1 MVRSPGEF
9 PGAGYSD
16 HHAEWTWRPLARGG
30 GGPHGA
36 QEYLLKP
43 VSTKA
48 LHDRIIAIIGRPR
61 PTVTLEGY
69 YGPLPRRLVMVNDS
83 KAAIRGTTPRL

>member
-1 MVRSPGEF
+1 
-9 PGAGYSD
+9 
-16 HHAEWTWRPLARGG
+16 
-30 GGPHGA
+30 
-36 QEYLLKP
+36 

-69 YGPLPRRLVMVNDS
+69 YGPLPRQLVVVNDS
-83 KAAIRGTTPRL
+83 KGSDPRDDAAAVN

>member
-1 MVRSPGEF
+1 MATA
-9 PGAGYSD
+9 GA
-16 HHAEWTWRPLARGG
+16 WWRRPALA
-30 GGPHGA
+30 H
-36 QEYLLKP
+36 EYLLKP

-69 YGPLPRRLVMVNDS
+69 YGPLPRRLVVANGSKGGDPRDDAAAVN
-83 KAAIRGTTPRL
+83 